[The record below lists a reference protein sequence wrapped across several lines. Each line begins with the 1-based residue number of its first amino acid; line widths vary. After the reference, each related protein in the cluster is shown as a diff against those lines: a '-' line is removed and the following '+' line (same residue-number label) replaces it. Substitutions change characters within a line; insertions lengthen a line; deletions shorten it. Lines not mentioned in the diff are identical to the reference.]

1 MIPIGTSDA
10 NKRRFSDRVKRLTAE
25 WGKDALFDTLDAQ
38 QRSLLWYAVDANDLF
53 AVKII
58 IRKTTTDGLARHLSR
73 NRESARKNPLTL
85 ARDREDLEHIRA
97 LLAAVPVMP
106 PNSPPRVRSAR
117 AKSAQLEAA
126 LYGFDEEAKKSSA
139 RKPRKNSCAVS

>member
-1 MIPIGTSDA
+1 M
-10 NKRRFSDRVKRLTAE
+10 
-25 WGKDALFDTLDAQ
+25 
-38 QRSLLWYAVDANDLF
+38 
-53 AVKII
+53 KII

-139 RKPRKNSCAVS
+139 RKPSPSLPAASASAAAASLGVARPTLASRLAVSTSTAESSSPLQSRSSRRRRVDLVLEVSGV